1 MIFEL
6 KYIFYIDKWIYIIIK
21 NMSSK
26 LITNKLKEIS
36 TLINEIQEKKR
47 TIYLTNDQNQ
57 ISQSLKIIKLKLSDI
72 DDKVI
77 K

>member
-1 MIFEL
+1 
-6 KYIFYIDKWIYIIIK
+6 
-21 NMSSK
+21 MSSL

-57 ISQSLKIIKLKLSDI
+57 ISKLIKIIKIKLSDI
-72 DDKVI
+72 DENVRNYI
-77 K
+77 NFI

>member
-1 MIFEL
+1 
-6 KYIFYIDKWIYIIIK
+6 
-21 NMSSK
+21 MSSL

-57 ISQSLKIIKLKLSDI
+57 ISKLIKIIKIKLSDI
-72 DDKVI
+72 DENVRN
-77 K
+77 

>member
-1 MIFEL
+1 
-6 KYIFYIDKWIYIIIK
+6 
-21 NMSSK
+21 MSS
-26 LITNKLKEIS
+26 LLTIKLKEIS

-57 ISQSLKIIKLKLSDI
+57 ISQLLKIIKIKLSDI
-72 DDKVI
+72 DDKVR

>member
-1 MIFEL
+1 MIFVL

-72 DDKVI
+72 DEKVI

>member
-1 MIFEL
+1 
-6 KYIFYIDKWIYIIIK
+6 
-21 NMSSK
+21 MSSL

-57 ISQSLKIIKLKLSDI
+57 ISQLLKIIKKKLSDI
-72 DDKVI
+72 DDKVR